1 MTLSLDLRDLQAL
14 ELFPL
19 IFAYNYF
26 STKLAQAVRAGDVAD
41 VPTLHGQQEALRRE
55 LERRGVMGMFLKL
68 KGLEMQELLEQA
80 DEAKGEPDERSL
92 N

>member
-1 MTLSLDLRDLQAL
+1 MTLSLDLSDPQAL

-26 STKLAQAVRAGDVAD
+26 STSLARAVRAGDVAD
-41 VPTLHGQQEALRRE
+41 VADVATLHGQHETLRRE
-55 LERRGVMGMFLKL
+55 LERRGVMGTFIKL
-68 KGLEMQELLEQA
+68 KRLEVQELLERA
-80 DEAKGEPDERSL
+80 EGEPDERSL

>member
-1 MTLSLDLRDLQAL
+1 MTLSLDLSNPQAL

-26 STKLAQAVRAGDVAD
+26 STKLAQAVRAGDVGD
-41 VPTLHGQQEALRRE
+41 VPTLHGQHEALRRE
-55 LERRGVMGMFLKL
+55 LERRGVMGTFLKL
-68 KGLEMQELLEQA
+68 KGLEVQELLEQA
-80 DEAKGEPDERSL
+80 DEAEGEADERNL

>member
-1 MTLSLDLRDLQAL
+1 MTLSLDLSNPQAL

-26 STKLAQAVRAGDVAD
+26 STKLAQAVRAGDVGD
-41 VPTLHGQQEALRRE
+41 VPTLHGQHEALRRE
-55 LERRGVMGMFLKL
+55 LERRGVMGTFLKL
-68 KGLEMQELLEQA
+68 KGLEMRELLEQA
-80 DEAKGEPDERSL
+80 DEAEGEPDERNL

>member
-1 MTLSLDLRDLQAL
+1 MALSLDLRDPQAL
-14 ELFPL
+14 ELFPH

-26 STKLAQAVRAGDVAD
+26 STKLAQAVRAGNVAD
-41 VPTLHGQQEALRRE
+41 VPTLHGQHDALRRE

-68 KGLEMQELLEQA
+68 KGLEMKELLEQA
-80 DEAKGEPDERSL
+80 DEAEGEPDKRSL